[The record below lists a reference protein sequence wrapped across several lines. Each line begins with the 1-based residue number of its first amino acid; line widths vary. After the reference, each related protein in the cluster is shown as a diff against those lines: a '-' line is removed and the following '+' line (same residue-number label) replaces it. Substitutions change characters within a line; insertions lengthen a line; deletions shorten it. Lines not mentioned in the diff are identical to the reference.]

1 MNALLVLVL
10 LGGMPETV
18 AVADAVVSARIAS
31 RPALPNTLKKEER
44 AGQPAVAP
52 VVDVQIQPA
61 LIQARTEGP
70 EVAVTMY
77 FTPQCEPCGRAF
89 GEMKR
94 GKGSRKIAWV
104 ARDFD
109 LPRYAEVVPFYE
121 WKVNGRSW
129 SLAGFHTREQ
139 IEAAIRETEQVKP

>member
-1 MNALLVLVL
+1 MNALMVLVL

-61 LIQARTEGP
+61 PVQPRTEGP
-70 EVAVTMY
+70 EVAVTMF
-77 FTPQCEPCGRAF
+77 FTPDCEPCGRAF

-94 GKGSRKIAWV
+94 GKGSRKIAWH
-104 ARDFD
+104 ARDYG
-109 LPRYAEVVPFYE
+109 LPKYVESVPFYE
-121 WKVNGRSW
+121 WDVNGRRW

-139 IEAAIRETEQVKP
+139 IEAAIRETEKVRP